1 MESEQIILPEAM
13 ANAVNKAQANSK
25 RICAVGT
32 EVMRAME
39 TIVGTNGMIKPYDGW
54 TNKFIFPPYNF
65 SIADMMVTNFHHPK
79 SSQYIMVSAFGD
91 PDFVRQ
97 AYEIAIREKYKFS
110 TYGDAMLIV

>member
-1 MESEQIILPEAM
+1 
-13 ANAVNKAQANSK
+13 
-25 RICAVGT
+25 
-32 EVMRAME
+32 
-39 TIVGTNGMIKPYDGW
+39 
-54 TNKFIFPPYNF
+54 
-65 SIADMMVTNFHHPK
+65 VTNFHHPK